1 MGNFQ
6 CRKLLNYQRV
16 ARLMETIS
24 FYGSLL
30 LLISPSV
37 VKKSESNTLNPQTVG
52 FSNAFPTVGDHTLW
66 S

>member
-1 MGNFQ
+1 
-6 CRKLLNYQRV
+6 
-16 ARLMETIS
+16 METMS

-30 LLISPSV
+30 LLIPPSV